1 MRAQIKKADDRLL
14 VLKLRLEVK
23 EKTLLIATNMLTEH
37 QQNLTAAAVRANQSE
52 TVIADMRA
60 KIDQAEKRLSVM
72 KSKL

>member
-60 KIDQAEKRLSVM
+60 
-72 KSKL
+72 